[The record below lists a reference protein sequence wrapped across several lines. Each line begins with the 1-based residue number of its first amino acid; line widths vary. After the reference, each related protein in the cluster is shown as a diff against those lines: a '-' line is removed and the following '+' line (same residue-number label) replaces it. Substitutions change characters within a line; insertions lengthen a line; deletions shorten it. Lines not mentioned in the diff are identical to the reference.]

1 MVLVLGGADVQPG
14 MRVAVLGRFYKR
26 LDAVARDG
34 RRRGYPAFVAGLVE
48 APSPS
53 AWGVMTPVL
62 VPILIMFAVFLALL
76 FYARRGR
83 PGRRLHVAREPGA
96 GDDRLPGDAADA
108 LSELR
113 RRADPT
119 P

>member
-1 MVLVLGGADVQPG
+1 MA
-14 MRVAVLGRFYKR
+14 VAGRFYKR

-48 APSPS
+48 APTPS
-53 AWGVMTPVL
+53 TWGVMTPVL

-76 FYARRGR
+76 IYARRGR
-83 PGRRLHVAREPGA
+83 PPRRRPVAPQGA
-96 GDDRLPGDAADA
+96 AGEESLPGDAADA

-113 RRADPT
+113 RRADAT